1 MQEIVFRSNDNQAL
15 TTSVIVAEKF
25 GKEHSDV
32 LKAIKSLFTTGE
44 KSLFVENQQLAK
56 MFSLT
61 EVEQPMPVGGGVKKL
76 PIYVMNRDGFTLLAM
91 LIDRGYGDVQ
101 DFFKADTMPDGCKC
115 ILTNP
120 PYKYALEFVQ
130 HSLDLLPDGGL
141 CVMFLKTTFLEG
153 QKRYERLYKNTPPKY
168 VLQFSKRVLCAKN
181 GKFAAMRNGGG
192 SAVSYAW
199 FVWKKGYNG
208 ETTIKWI

>member
-1 MQEIVFRSNDNQAL
+1 M
-15 TTSVIVAEKF
+15 
-25 GKEHSDV
+25 
-32 LKAIKSLFTTGE
+32 
-44 KSLFVENQQLAK
+44 
-56 MFSLT
+56 
-61 EVEQPMPVGGGVKKL
+61 
-76 PIYVMNRDGFTLLAM
+76 
-91 LIDRGYGDVQ
+91 Q
-101 DFFKADTMPDGCKC
+101 DFFKADTMPDSCKC

-120 PYKYALEFVQ
+120 PYKYASEFVL
-130 HSLDLLPDGGL
+130 HSLGLLPNGGL

-199 FVWKKGYNG
+199 FVWQKGYNG
-208 ETTIKWI
+208 ETTVKWI

>member
-15 TTSVIVAEKF
+15 TTSMIVAEKF

-76 PIYVMNRDGFTLLAM
+76 KTRRN
-91 LIDRGYGDVQ
+91 
-101 DFFKADTMPDGCKC
+101 
-115 ILTNP
+115 
-120 PYKYALEFVQ
+120 
-130 HSLDLLPDGGL
+130 SLCFWD
-141 CVMFLKTTFLEG
+141 LKTIATLM
-153 QKRYERLYKNTPPKY
+153 
-168 VLQFSKRVLCAKN
+168 C
-181 GKFAAMRNGGG
+181 
-192 SAVSYAW
+192 
-199 FVWKKGYNG
+199 
-208 ETTIKWI
+208 